1 VGEPEAGGE
10 EPDVDTE
17 ERTREE
23 PEPSGAE
30 PSGNAGGPEPPKV
43 TLRTILADGPVR
55 TAMLGFG
62 MVGPVLPLFARS
74 FGVGYGAVAV
84 MISAYALTRLV
95 LDVVAGPLVKRMGER
110 MSATAGVLVT
120 GVAAGLTAAAPTFAF
135 AVLAWGAAGAGSAL
149 LFTAMYS
156 YLLKVV
162 PAHRRARTFSVFW
175 GSLSVSFIAGAPI
188 GGALARIGLA
198 VPLWVLAGL
207 SLVAGWMFLR
217 FLRNPPARATAADA
231 RRDGGTPHPLREMLR
246 MRAFR
251 AVLLINLGL
260 FWLFAALNTIA
271 PLFAQRNLGLG
282 TVGISAALTVF
293 VVTELAVLYPAGI
306 ASDRYG
312 RKWLLVIGLLGLAI
326 TTAALGLTS
335 EAVAFA
341 LLLGVGGVASG
352 VAGVSPPAMLG
363 DLTPEDRSAVSVAAY
378 RFCGDLGYVVGPLLA
393 GLTAQ
398 FVGFGAAFAVAA
410 LPTFLSALFLLPV
423 PETRKRVEETA
434 LPVTPALN
442 PIPALPAAE
451 LPVAPTI
458 PP

>member
-1 VGEPEAGGE
+1 
-10 EPDVDTE
+10 
-17 ERTREE
+17 
-23 PEPSGAE
+23 
-30 PSGNAGGPEPPKV
+30 
-43 TLRTILADGPVR
+43 
-55 TAMLGFG
+55 
-62 MVGPVLPLFARS
+62 
-74 FGVGYGAVAV
+74 
-84 MISAYALTRLV
+84 
-95 LDVVAGPLVKRMGER
+95 
-110 MSATAGVLVT
+110 
-120 GVAAGLTAAAPTFAF
+120 
-135 AVLAWGAAGAGSAL
+135 
-149 LFTAMYS
+149 
-156 YLLKVV
+156 
-162 PAHRRARTFSVFW
+162 
-175 GSLSVSFIAGAPI
+175 
-188 GGALARIGLA
+188 
-198 VPLWVLAGL
+198 
-207 SLVAGWMFLR
+207 
-217 FLRNPPARATAADA
+217 
-231 RRDGGTPHPLREMLR
+231 
-246 MRAFR
+246 
-251 AVLLINLGL
+251 
-260 FWLFAALNTIA
+260 
-271 PLFAQRNLGLG
+271 
-282 TVGISAALTVF
+282 VF

>member
-1 VGEPEAGGE
+1 M
-10 EPDVDTE
+10 DTE
-17 ERTREE
+17 ERERDE
-23 PEPSGAE
+23 PESSGVGG
-30 PSGNAGGPEPPKV
+30 SAGTGRPDRTPKV

-55 TAMLGFG
+55 TAMVGTFVAMLGFG

-95 LDVVAGPLVKRMGER
+95 LDVVAGPVVKRMGER
-110 MSATAGVLVT
+110 ASATTGVLVT
-120 GVAAGLTAAAPTFAF
+120 GVAGGLTAAAPTFAL
-135 AVLAWGAAGAGSAL
+135 AVVAWGAAGAGSAL
-149 LFTAMYS
+149 MFTAMYS

-162 PAHRRARTFSVFW
+162 PETRRARTFSVFW

-198 VPLWVLAGL
+198 VPLWAAAGM
-207 SLVAGWMFLR
+207 SVVAGWMFFR
-217 FLRNPPARATAADA
+217 YLRNPPARTVVDA
-231 RRDGGTPHPLREMLR
+231 RRGGGHPLREMLR

-251 AVLLINLGL
+251 AVLFINLGL
-260 FWLFAALNTIA
+260 FWLFAAINTVV
-271 PLFAQRNLGLG
+271 PLFAQRSLGLG

-293 VVTELAVLYPAGI
+293 VLTELAVLYPAGI
-306 ASDRYG
+306 ASDRFG

-341 LLLGVGGVASG
+341 VLLGVGGIASG

-393 GLTAQ
+393 GITAQ
-398 FVGFGAAFAVAA
+398 FVGFAAAFVVAA
-410 LPTFLSALFLLPV
+410 LPTFLSVLFLLSV
-423 PETRKRVEETA
+423 PETRKRPPETA
-434 LPVTPALN
+434 PPAAEHPASPLSASEHPVTPA
-442 PIPALPAAE
+442 
-451 LPVAPTI
+451 I